1 MKLCER
7 IHSLRLNSNMTQ
19 KELSELINVSVV
31 SVGGWENGTRKPS
44 AEAIISL
51 SQVFNV
57 TTDYLLG
64 VTVEPEK
71 DSFLLSQS
79 EKTLLSNYRILDKH
93 GRKAV
98 DTISIIEKSRVES
111 EKKCKQITAS
121 NVAPIINKRSA
132 RYIPRYTTPAAA
144 GSSIPLDGD
153 DFEMILVD
161 DTIPYEADFAV
172 GIQGNS
178 MYPYI
183 SDGDTVYV
191 KQCTDI
197 SVGEVGI
204 FCVDGAMY
212 CKQYFLDDERNLY
225 LLSANP
231 RLKHTNV
238 FVGADSGSDVRCYGK
253 VLLGRIELPD
263 YIYDED

>member
-31 SVGGWENGTRKPS
+31 SVGGWESGTRKPS

-79 EKTLLSNYRILDKH
+79 EKTLLSNYRMLDKH

-98 DTISIIEKSRVES
+98 DTISIIEKARVES
-111 EKKCKQITAS
+111 EQKRNQITAS
-121 NVAPIINKRSA
+121 NVTPVKKRSA

-238 FVGADSGSDVRCYGK
+238 FVSADSGSNVRCYGK

>member
-71 DSFLLSQS
+71 DCFLLSQS
-79 EKTLLSNYRILDKH
+79 EKTLLSNYRVLDKH

-98 DTISIIEKSRVES
+98 DTISIIEKARVES
-111 EKKCKQITAS
+111 EQKRNQITAS
-121 NVAPIINKRSA
+121 NVKPVKKRSA

-238 FVGADSGSDVRCYGK
+238 FVSADSGSNVRCYGK

>member
-7 IHSLRLNSNMTQ
+7 IQSLRLKCNMTQ

-31 SVGGWENGTRKPS
+31 SIGGWENGSRKPS

-51 SQVFNV
+51 AQIFNV

-64 VTVEPEK
+64 VMIEPEK

-98 DTISIIEKSRVES
+98 DTISIIEKARVES
-111 EKKCKQITAS
+111 EKKRKQIPSS
-121 NVAPIINKRSA
+121 NVTPIQKRSA

-183 SDGDTVYV
+183 GDGDTVYV

-212 CKQYFLDDERNLY
+212 CKQYYLDDEHNLH

-238 FVGADSGSDVRCYGK
+238 FVSADSGSNVRCYGK